1 MPSSP
6 PPDDTDERVT
16 VLTFDLAAD
25 RYCVDADTVA
35 SVFGVSDDEALADAS
50 DPWNAGSV
58 MIDGTHV
65 QVVDLPRAFSSTA
78 RTTSRVDE
86 PKLIVFAP
94 NDDTERTHGWLVD
107 EVDVTKRIRPAALE
121 PMQTGTGLAHVK
133 GRIEIGDEDAIW
145 LDERAIHG

>member
-6 PPDDTDERVT
+6 PPDDTNERVT
-16 VLTFDLAAD
+16 VLTFTLADD
-25 RYCVDADTVA
+25 RYCVNADTVA
-35 SVFGVSDDEALADAS
+35 SVFGISDDEALADAS

-58 MIDGTHV
+58 TVDGTHV
-65 QVVDLPRAFSSTA
+65 QVVDLPRAFSSAA

-94 NDDTERTHGWLVD
+94 SDDTERTHGWLVD
-107 EVDVTKRIRPAALE
+107 EVDVTKRVQPAALE
-121 PMQTGTGLAHVK
+121 ATQTGTGLAHVK
-133 GRIEIGDEDAIW
+133 GRVEIDGEDAIW